1 MKRHH
6 RVRRFALAAA
16 GLVSANCATL
26 QMNGPSQRIRVTSTP
41 PGAEVSLDGRPA
53 GATPAEVTVSRRN
66 RAPVIRVEK
75 DGFRPHEQKLQR
87 SQSWWLLADAALAGA
102 LYLAVALTVS
112 GPSAWEIGEGPP
124 TFNENLIAAS
134 VAAAPLVVDFLS
146 GAAFT
151 FRPGQVDAALGPAR
165 ADSRLRPRSG
175 TMRGAAGQRPDARG
189 ETNARPERAVDHRNR
204 RRRGDRA
211 EHADEHADVGAA
223 RRLQP
228 APERD

>member
-6 RVRRFALAAA
+6 RVRHFALAAA
-16 GLVSANCATL
+16 VLVSANCATL

-53 GATPAEVTVSRRN
+53 GGVEVTVSRRN

-87 SQSWWLLADAALAGA
+87 SPSWWLLADAALAGA

-112 GPSAWEIGEGPP
+112 GPGAWEIGEGPP

-151 FRPGQVDAALGPAR
+151 FRPGQGDAALGPAR
-165 ADSRLRPRSG
+165 ARRMEAPAPLRARLRRALARRAAPRDLTVAS
-175 TMRGAAGQRPDARG
+175 
-189 ETNARPERAVDHRNR
+189 
-204 RRRGDRA
+204 
-211 EHADEHADVGAA
+211 GAA
-223 RRLQP
+223 RRPTNP
-228 APERD
+228 AGVRAPRRELLAHGAAPTGTRPEPTLPR